1 MSTLINPDE
10 AFKAFVQQET
20 KYKAEVQ
27 ANKLAWISA
36 KHALEE
42 AAKNYQES
50 KGSLAQAQSAL
61 KQATSLVESVNTSWD
76 TKIQGYEDT
85 IKRRAQQNF
94 DNVTDA
100 QEEFFKKGYLDAKKE
115 LKEKYTLTKK
125 KDSKKPVKKKKSKPV
140 PIQEAIIKSRAK
152 KDLDIG

>member
-1 MSTLINPDE
+1 M
-10 AFKAFVQQET
+10 
-20 KYKAEVQ
+20 
-27 ANKLAWISA
+27 
-36 KHALEE
+36 
-42 AAKNYQES
+42 
-50 KGSLAQAQSAL
+50 
-61 KQATSLVESVNTSWD
+61 ATIKVLTFNMQFGQPWD
-76 TKIQGYEDT
+76 TKVQGYEDT